1 MKILKAALGL
11 IAILTIGAITITMPT
26 TTVHAQQAQACANL
40 VPTINGNMGT
50 MVSTF
55 QSMSNRTLALTFSV
69 NALADCLGFQ
79 RATPGCA
86 VSTANQVLP
95 AAISNLSVISG
106 IGQGYSLLNQTFP
119 AASTTNFLV
128 SMWNQLSFELN
139 EAGSC
144 TQ

>member
-1 MKILKAALGL
+1 MTDGTSSTRAVRTPARTKG
-11 IAILTIGAITITMPT
+11 T
-26 TTVHAQQAQACANL
+26 T
-40 VPTINGNMGT
+40 NGT
-50 MVSTF
+50 S
-55 QSMSNRTLALTFSV
+55 
-69 NALADCLGFQ
+69 
-79 RATPGCA
+79 P
-86 VSTANQVLP
+86 
-95 AAISNLSVISG
+95 NLSVISG